1 LTAGLIVAAAQA
13 GAGEKDQYTLFNPTP
28 VDKMRAFN
36 TDRPTKSNVPYT
48 VDAGHFQYEGD
59 IFIYSYDNTTTPDT
73 NIAAWVVGNPTF
85 KLGLL
90 NNVDFEVNFSAYN
103 SIRAMTVS
111 TGASTTTIGFGDV
124 FTRFKWNLFGN
135 EGDGPALALIPYAK
149 WPTAP
154 QGIGNRFVE
163 GGLITPLAIPLPGGF
178 TTIVMGEMDVV
189 KNPFDNNYH
198 VNFPALI
205 NVNRQIFEN
214 VTVMP
219 RSTPTGRRTATCAT
233 STRSISR
240 WRGRRGLTSS
250 SMSASI
256 SAWCRRRFR
265 TRSTWA
271 SRSASDQKRMTRS
284 AAATNWVN
292 LVPCWKAGL
301 SRAYW

>member
-1 LTAGLIVAAAQA
+1 MRRASLWATTGLTAGLMVAAADA
-13 GAGEKDQYTLFNPTP
+13 SAGEKDQYTLFNPTP

-59 IFIYSYDNTTTPDT
+59 IFIYGYDNTTTPDT
-73 NIAAWVVGNPTF
+73 NITAWVVGNPTF

-103 SIRAMTVS
+103 SIQAMTVS
-111 TGASTTTIGFGDV
+111 TGQSTTTTGFGDV

-163 GGLITPLAIPLPGGF
+163 GGLIAPLAIPLPDGF
-178 TTIVMGEMDVV
+178 TTILMAEMDIV

-214 VTVMP
+214 VTAYAEIYANWSTHRDVRDIYTLDFALAWTP
-219 RSTPTGRRTATCAT
+219 RPNFQLDVG
-233 STRSISR
+233 INI
-240 WRGRRGLTSS
+240 GLV
-250 SMSASI
+250 
-256 SAWCRRRFR
+256 
-265 TRSTWA
+265 
-271 SRSASDQKRMTRS
+271 S
-284 AAATNWVN
+284 AAIPYQIYMGIAQ
-292 LVPCWKAGL
+292 
-301 SRAYW
+301 RF